1 LKKSS
6 NLKDAT
12 ENAFRTYSREI
23 GKRLRTENIE
33 ILVKL
38 ALLPQAYGGTFVNEL
53 CTFEETSEGYKLLQ
67 KEYER
72 ILLIDQ
78 LSNSGL
84 ARLYKRGKQ
93 IILENFY
100 PFAERFIR
108 EKFQIANPLVIK
120 TFWNLFSEF
129 SFLIL
134 LYIFT

>member
-1 LKKSS
+1 MKKSS

-38 ALLPQAYGGTFVNEL
+38 ALLPQAYGGTFVNGL

-84 ARLYKRGKQ
+84 ARLYKREGQ
-93 IILENFY
+93 LILENFY

-129 SFLIL
+129 SF
-134 LYIFT
+134 